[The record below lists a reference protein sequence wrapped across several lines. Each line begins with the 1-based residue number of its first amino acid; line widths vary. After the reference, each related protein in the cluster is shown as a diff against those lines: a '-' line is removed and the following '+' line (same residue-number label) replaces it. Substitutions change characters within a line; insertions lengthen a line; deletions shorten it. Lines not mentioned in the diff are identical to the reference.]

1 MLVSFTL
8 NPNYVPTT
16 LCKTYPSIYECVR
29 IKVPKNKKEPYW
41 TWQEYFP
48 KQDINLLQNIN
59 RRNTLLRH
67 NHIVAVPRQNF
78 GALFFSP
85 LSLTI
90 PDREKQVVVDLNVMA
105 WGAYDNGNLI
115 RWGVANGGSK
125 ICVDSKKPLC
135 KTPVGEW
142 KVLEKRGTVS
152 RSKLY
157 PLDCADKKRC
167 GFPMLW
173 MVRFHLNG
181 SGIHSSKWISG
192 FNGSH
197 SCIRILLRDARWI
210 NKEFTEIGTKIIIK
224 DY

>member
-8 NPNYVPTT
+8 NSNYVPTT
-16 LCKTYPSIYECVR
+16 LCKNYPTVYECIK
-29 IKVPKNKKEPYW
+29 IKVPKKKKEPYF
-41 TWQEYFP
+41 TWEEYFL
-48 KQDINLLQNIN
+48 KQDIDLLQNIN

-67 NHIVAVPRQNF
+67 NHIIAVPRHDY

-85 LSLTI
+85 MPQTVE
-90 PDREKQVVVDLNVMA
+90 DKEKQVIVNLNMMA
-105 WGAYDNGNLI
+105 WGAYKNGRLV

-142 KVLEKRGTVS
+142 KVLEKRGFVS

-157 PLDCADKKRC
+157 PLDCADKKLC
-167 GFPMLW
+167 GFKMLW
-173 MVRFHLNG
+173 YIKFFGNG
-181 SGIHSSKWISG
+181 SGIHGARWVHG
-192 FNGSH
+192 ANLSH
-197 SCIRILLRDARWI
+197 SCVRVLPKSARWL